1 VSGTTKA
8 TIEAAPKSDEEAE
21 LTIGQAA
28 VELGL
33 TYRHA
38 RRLVAEGK
46 IAARVLK
53 TTGRGP
59 EWRISRDEVER
70 CAAQRRRP

>member
-8 TIEAAPKSDEEAE
+8 TIEAAPERGEDE

-46 IAARVLK
+46 IAARILK
-53 TTGRGP
+53 TTRRGP
-59 EWRISRDEVER
+59 EWRVSRDEVDR